1 MRSHVRKVAIA
12 QSVSDNI
19 DALLHDVAGI
29 LYWEIVSTNSLK
41 EDSEN
46 LSTIGV
52 QLARQPI
59 YEPEDFRRGN
69 EVEECE
75 LTQIVG

>member
-29 LYWEIVSTNSLK
+29 LY
-41 EDSEN
+41 
-46 LSTIGV
+46 
-52 QLARQPI
+52 
-59 YEPEDFRRGN
+59 
-69 EVEECE
+69 
-75 LTQIVG
+75 